1 MKLNIGENIRNNRRR
16 LDMTQ
21 EQLADRLGVSFQSV
35 SRWECGA
42 TYPDM
47 ELLPAIAR
55 IFGITTD
62 SLLDCTNE
70 QAELYFNELSD
81 RYHAA
86 CREKNGEEI
95 IALLTELRRDFDLYK
110 AYSFFY
116 IFHHSMT
123 YRVYR
128 LEGVVKELTALNR
141 LVQEKH
147 ADKWTCYNAVSN
159 MAVMV
164 EDDELEDFFKK
175 YASESDLSRDA
186 LLMRRYSARGEN
198 EKLNP
203 LRQVKL
209 WCTMSDL
216 CSDVTLFRN
225 PAKAPDLAY
234 SKWINSI
241 TLRYLHDFCNVT
253 PDSKHPISGDG
264 KPDIFAETRLI
275 MGLRNAA
282 YHAATG
288 EHEEAFVALEDT
300 VSLLEAIMALPDKCE
315 LTCTSPALEGFTMA
329 GEMHWLKDNTGE
341 NTEERL
347 FSLTESNTNS
357 GWSSWIKPQLC
368 CNILTAPHGW
378 EWLDPIREDA
388 RYTAL
393 VDRVRALIVTRPA
406 DQSKQRD

>member
-1 MKLNIGENIRNNRRR
+1 MKLNIGENIRQNRRR

-21 EQLADRLGVSFQSV
+21 EQLADRLGVTFQSV

-62 SLLDCTNE
+62 ALLDCPNE
-70 QAELYFNELSD
+70 QTERAFGILSN
-81 RYHAA
+81 RYHTA
-86 CREKNGEEI
+86 CRKNNSEELI
-95 IALLTELRRDFDLYK
+95 EILTELRRDFDLYK
-110 AYSFFY
+110 SYSFFY
-116 IFHHSMT
+116 IFHHSHV
-123 YRVYR
+123 YHVYR
-128 LEGVVKELTALNR
+128 LEGVVKELAALNR

-147 ADKWTCYNAVSN
+147 EDKWTCYNAIITMS
-159 MAVMV
+159 VMV
-164 EDDELEDFFKK
+164 EDGELEDFLKE

-186 LLMRRYSARGEN
+186 LLMRRYSSRGEN

-209 WCTMSDL
+209 WCMMDDL

-234 SKWINSI
+234 SKWINGI

-288 EHEEAFVALEDT
+288 ECEEAFAALEDT

-315 LTCTSPALEGFTMA
+315 LTCTSPALEGFTLE
-329 GEMHWLKDNTGE
+329 GEMHWLKDSTGE
-341 NTEERL
+341 NSEELL
-347 FSLTESNTNS
+347 FSLTENHTNS
-357 GWSSWIKPQLC
+357 GWSSWIKPRLC
-368 CNILTAPHGW
+368 FNILTAPHGW

-388 RYTAL
+388 RYAVL
-393 VDRVRALIVTRPA
+393 VERVRALIQTRPA
-406 DQSKQRD
+406 ESNA